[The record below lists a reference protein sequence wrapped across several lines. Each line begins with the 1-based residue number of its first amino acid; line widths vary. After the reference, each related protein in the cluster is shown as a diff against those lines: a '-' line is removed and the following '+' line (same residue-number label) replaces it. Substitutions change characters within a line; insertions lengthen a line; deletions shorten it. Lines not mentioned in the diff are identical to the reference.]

1 MRCNVDEG
9 LEENLLNSEVTAQ
22 RAAGEIKP
30 LKERKIDV
38 AILIFFFVNI
48 LFITYIV
55 DLEQLVI
62 ANPYHYKQP
71 IWPPSIFLSVI
82 HSYGKTYDPLL
93 MARPVWW
100 KATIWID
107 ALFFGPF
114 YLFGIYSFI
123 KGRKWI
129 RIPAIIYSSVM
140 MTNVVIILSEEIWGP
155 HASPHLYFVLLDNAP
170 WLIFPILIITRMYRF
185 DDPFAYRG

>member
-1 MRCNVDEG
+1 M
-9 LEENLLNSEVTAQ
+9 LNSEVTAQ

>member
-1 MRCNVDEG
+1 MATSKVA
-9 LEENLLNSEVTAQ
+9 EERGILGVL
-22 RAAGEIKP
+22 P
-30 LKERKIDV
+30 LRRRKIDF
-38 AILIFFFVNI
+38 AIVVFFLVNI

-71 IWPPSIFLSVI
+71 IWPPSFFLSVI

-129 RIPAIIYSSVM
+129 RIPAVIYSSVM
-140 MTNVVIILSEEIWGP
+140 MTNVTIILSEEIWGP

-170 WLIFPILIITRMYRF
+170 WMIFPILIIIRMYRYE
-185 DDPFAYRG
+185 DPFLERS